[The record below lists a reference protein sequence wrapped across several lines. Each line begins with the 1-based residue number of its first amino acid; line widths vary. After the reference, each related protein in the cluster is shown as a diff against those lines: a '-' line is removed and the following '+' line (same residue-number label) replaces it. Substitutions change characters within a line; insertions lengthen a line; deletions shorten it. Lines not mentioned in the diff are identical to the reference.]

1 MIAVGT
7 PVVAESTRR
16 LYLTSG
22 LIGAATFL
30 YGLALGDSVRA
41 WQSLLVNFLFFGG
54 LAQAGVVISAIMQVT
69 SSRWGR
75 ALKRTAEATA
85 AFFPIS
91 FALLLALLAGVTA
104 WAPWVHEPVDAKAA
118 WLNVPFFVTRQ
129 LLGFLVLTGLSL
141 RYVYQ
146 SLRPDIGLLHESSQH
161 RATGFNRRLIAG
173 WRGLDQERR
182 ISQRAQSRL
191 APAILIAYGWVFTLV
206 AFDFFMS
213 LDPHWFSTLAGGYYF
228 TGNLFLGLAFLGVI
242 AVWSRQQLHLTDY
255 IGPHQL
261 HDIGKLLFGFCILW
275 AYMFWSQYLVIW
287 YGDLPEETEF
297 IYRRLHGAWG
307 PLAWTVF
314 AMAFVIPF
322 VVLLSRKVK
331 TAPRAFQLIAFVP
344 FVGMW
349 LERFILVSPSL
360 WHGPGLPLGLTELLI
375 TLGVAGLFA
384 WSYTTFLQ
392 VFPVLPLA
400 DPSLG
405 TADTHPLAHGAAA
418 G

>member
-7 PVVAESTRR
+7 PVVSESTRR
-16 LYLTSG
+16 LYLAAG
-22 LIGAATFL
+22 LIGGLTFL
-30 YGLALGDSVRA
+30 YGLVFGDSLRA

-75 ALKRTAEATA
+75 ALKRIAEATT

-91 FALLLALLAGVTA
+91 FVLLLILLAGVKA
-104 WAPWVHEPVDAKAA
+104 WAPWVHEPVDTKAA
-118 WLNVPFFVTRQ
+118 WLNIPFFATRQ
-129 LLGFLVLTGLSL
+129 LIGFLVLTGLSL

-146 SLRPDIGLLHESSQH
+146 SLRPDIGLLDETNKHQ
-161 RATGFNRRLIAG
+161 AVGFSRRLISN
-173 WRGLDQERR
+173 WRGLDQERQS
-182 ISQRAQSRL
+182 SQRSQSRL
-191 APAILIAYGWVFTLV
+191 APALLIAYGWVFTLV

-228 TGNLFLGLAFLGVI
+228 IGNLLLGFAFLSVI
-242 AVWSRQQLHLTDY
+242 AVWSRRRLDLTSY
-255 IGPHQL
+255 IGKHHL

-287 YGDLPEETEF
+287 YGDLAEETEF
-297 IYRRLHGAWG
+297 IYHRMHGPWA

-314 AMAFVIPF
+314 ATVFVIPF

-331 TAPRAFQLIAFVP
+331 TSYRALQLIAFVP

-349 LERFILVSPSL
+349 LERFILVSPSM
-360 WHGPGLPLGLTELLI
+360 WHGPGVPLGLTELLI
-375 TLGVAGLFA
+375 TCGATGLFA
-384 WSYTTFLQ
+384 WCYTTFLQ

-400 DPSLG
+400 DPRLG
-405 TADTHPLAHGAAA
+405 LVDTHPQAHTTHPE
-418 G
+418 

>member
-22 LIGAATFL
+22 LIGGATFL
-30 YGLALGDSVRA
+30 YGLALGDSIRA

-91 FALLLALLAGVTA
+91 FALLLTLLAGVTA
-104 WAPWVHEPVDAKAA
+104 WAPWVHDPVDARAA

-161 RATGFNRRLIAG
+161 RATGFSRRLIAG

-191 APAILIAYGWVFTLV
+191 APAILIAYGWLFTLV

-228 TGNLFLGLAFLGVI
+228 IGNLFLGLAFLGVI

-297 IYRRLHGAWG
+297 IYHRLHGAWG